1 MTNLSPAA
9 QAFWGDAIRRVLTL
23 ISAALVTH
31 GVVTQGAATAYTQE
45 LVGVIL
51 AAGVAAW
58 GQRAVYW
65 TQIRAIVGRSLPM
78 ASSHAYVE
86 GKVNALQ
93 AENALPSV
101 FTPEHAVPTLSVI
114 GGAK

>member
-31 GVVTQGAATAYTQE
+31 GVVTQGAATAYEQE

-51 AAGVAAW
+51 AAGVSAW

-65 TQIRAIVGRSLPM
+65 AQIRAIVGRSLPS
-78 ASSHAYVE
+78 AASHATVVA
-86 GKVNALQ
+86 KVADLQ
-93 AENALPSV
+93 ATSSLPSV
-101 FTPEHAVPTLSVI
+101 FTPDTTVPTLSVI